1 MERWETGGV
10 RYTQNLRQVGCSGF
24 SYANTSLS
32 EKPMKFSGI
41 QKTSLID
48 FPNKIASVLFTPGC
62 NLRCPFCHN
71 WRIVVDPK
79 PPFLQEETALRI
91 LESRKK
97 YVDAVVVTGGEPTMH
112 KEVPKFLRK
121 LKEKGFQVKLD
132 TNGFYPQVLE
142 ECLQYVDYVAL
153 DVKTS
158 LDKYARL
165 GAKDTDPLLHTIEMV
180 KTGKA
185 EYEFRTTVVPGF
197 VDAENIHQIGE
208 LVKGAKT
215 FAFQQ
220 FIPEDTLDKSF
231 KTFKPYPPEN
241 IEKFAD
247 TMKKYVNKII
257 IRV

>member
-24 SYANTSLS
+24 GYANTSLS

-48 FPNKIASVLFTPGC
+48 YPNRIASVLFTPGC

-71 WRIVVDPK
+71 WKIVLDPK
-79 PPFLQEETALRI
+79 PPFLQEEAALKI

-97 YVDAVVVTGGEPTMH
+97 YVDSVVVTGGEPTMH
-112 KEVPKFLRK
+112 KEIPKFLRK
-121 LKEKGFQVKLD
+121 LKEKDFRVKLD

-142 ECLQYVDYVAL
+142 ECLPYVDYVAL

-165 GAKDTDPLLHTIEMV
+165 GAKDTAPLLHAIEML
-180 KTGKA
+180 KTGKVD
-185 EYEFRTTVVPGF
+185 YEFRTTVVPSF
-197 VDAENIHQIGE
+197 VDVEDIPRIGE
-208 LVKGAKT
+208 LVKGTKT

-220 FIPEDTLDKSF
+220 FIPEDTLDKSL
-231 KTFKPYPPEN
+231 KTLKPYSPET
-241 IEKFAD
+241 IAQFVEI
-247 TMKKYVNKII
+247 MKKYAETII
-257 IRV
+257 LRI